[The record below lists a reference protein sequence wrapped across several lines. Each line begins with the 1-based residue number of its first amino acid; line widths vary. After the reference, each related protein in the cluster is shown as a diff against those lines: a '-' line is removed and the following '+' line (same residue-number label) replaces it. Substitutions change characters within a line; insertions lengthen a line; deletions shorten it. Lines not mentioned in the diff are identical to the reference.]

1 MTRRV
6 IETSNAPKPVGTY
19 SQAVVAGKLFFSSGQ
34 IAIDPMSDELVA
46 GEFKKEVQQ
55 VMRNLQAV
63 LSGAGLNLDHVV
75 KLTVY
80 LTDLEQFE
88 VVNQVLA
95 YYYPGE
101 PPARSVVEVSGLP
114 KGARIEMEC
123 IATIG

>member
-19 SQAVVAGKLFFSSGQ
+19 SQAVVAGKLFFSAGQ
-34 IAIDPMSDELVA
+34 IAMDPMTDELIA
-46 GEFKKEVQQ
+46 GDFRKEVQQ

-63 LSGAGLNLDHVV
+63 LSGAGLTLDNVV

-80 LTDLEQFE
+80 MTDLDQFE

-101 PPARSVVEVSGLP
+101 PPARSVVQVAGLP
-114 KGARIEMEC
+114 KGATIEMEC